1 MQIIKEIPALETFSV
16 RQPVLRPGKPIETC
30 HFEGDNLDSTKHFGL
45 FSNEKLA
52 GIASLFIHSTPFLKE
67 KLQFQLRGMAVLPEF
82 QKKGLGEA
90 LVKHAENDA
99 LERDGKIIWFNAREI
114 AVAFYKKLGYE
125 IIGEPFDIADIGK
138 HYVMYKKLNAL

>member
-16 RQPVLRPGKPIETC
+16 RQPVLRPGKSIESC
-30 HFEGDNLDSTKHFGL
+30 HFEGDNLESTKHFGL

-52 GIASLFIHSTPFLKE
+52 GIASLFEHPTPFLKE
-67 KLQFQLRGMAVLPEF
+67 KSQFQLRGMAVLPEF
-82 QKKGLGEA
+82 QKQGLGEA

-99 LERDGKIIWFNAREI
+99 LERGGKIIWFNAREI

-138 HYVMYKKLNAL
+138 HYVMYKKLNAA

>member
-30 HFEGDNLDSTKHFGL
+30 HFEGDNLESTKHFGL

-52 GIASLFIHSTPFLKE
+52 GIASLFICATPFLKE
-67 KLQFQLRGMAVLPEF
+67 EPQFQLRGMAVLPEF

-99 LERDGKIIWFNAREI
+99 LERGGKIIWFNAREI
-114 AVAFYKKLGYE
+114 AVTFYKKLGYE
-125 IIGEPFDIADIGK
+125 IVGEPFDIADIGK
-138 HYVMYKKLNAL
+138 HYVMYKNLNAL

>member
-1 MQIIKEIPALETFSV
+1 MQIIKDIPALETFSV
-16 RQPVLRPGKPIETC
+16 RQSVLRPGKSIESC
-30 HFEGDNLDSTKHFGL
+30 HFEGDNLESTKHFGL

-52 GIASLFIHSTPFLKE
+52 GIASLFEHPTPFLKE
-67 KLQFQLRGMAVLPEF
+67 KSQFQLRGMAVLPEF
-82 QKKGLGEA
+82 QKQGLGEA

-99 LERDGKIIWFNAREI
+99 LERGGKIIWFNAREI

-138 HYVMYKKLNAL
+138 HYVMYKKLNAA

>member
-30 HFEGDNLDSTKHFGL
+30 HFEGDNLESTKHFGL

-52 GIASLFIHSTPFLKE
+52 GIASLFIHSTPFIKE
-67 KLQFQLRGMAVLPEF
+67 EPQFQLRGMAVLPEF

-90 LVKHAENDA
+90 LVKHAENNA
-99 LERDGKIIWFNAREI
+99 LERGGKIIWFNAREI

>member
-30 HFEGDNLDSTKHFGL
+30 HFEGDNLESTKHFGL

-52 GIASLFIHSTPFLKE
+52 GIASLFLHSTPFSKE
-67 KLQFQLRGMAVLPEF
+67 KSQFQLRGMAVLPEF

-99 LERDGKIIWFNAREI
+99 LERGGKIIWFNAREI